1 MEEGKDG
8 DEMGGT
14 LLIREVV
21 GNSDI
26 RVTFEPKDGVKRWR
40 GSGIIVIRGVLS

>member
-14 LLIREVV
+14 LIREV
-21 GNSDI
+21 GANSDI

-40 GSGIIVIRGVLS
+40 GSGIIVIRGLLS